1 MLKFKD
7 TLYNQTKI
15 KDHLKV
21 QKYTHLS
28 TQRPIPQESQTT
40 YTLQVCSF
48 SIIIYIVISTVMTKL
63 KTCPSLTV
71 AKMTEHIALGKVTF
85 CECFVR
91 DVSEKISPL
100 AKTKIFTLC
109 GVPVVRL

>member
-28 TQRPIPQESQTT
+28 TQRLIPQESQTT

-48 SIIIYIVISTVMTKL
+48 SIIILLSSTVTTKL
-63 KTCPSLTV
+63 KAYPSLTV
-71 AKMTEHIALGKVTF
+71 AKMTVHIALGKVTF
-85 CECFVR
+85 CECFIR
-91 DVSEKISPL
+91 DVREKIYT
-100 AKTKIFTLC
+100 AKTKTYTLC
-109 GVPVVRL
+109 GVPVVRH